1 MSATNAIENLNL
13 RGLSVTC
20 RRCKR
25 MYNDEDHQP
34 RLLPCLHDVC
44 LDCLCELVFDEILIC
59 PECKLSHETPDND
72 VTLFPKDP
80 MKMAQTSQ
88 NAEALT
94 EVFCDFC
101 DQEPKASHRCMD
113 CLDNL
118 CSECLAIHKKYKK
131 YRSHDIVSMEEYAK
145 LQQHHVKTASKCT
158 APGHSNEEMKFFCSD
173 KDCERCLCSLCV
185 ISHIEENHRVL
196 KIDTVVENRLRNIKA
211 IEADLLHQSEN
222 VDAAIETIKDEI
234 NNVDKMSEEALR
246 DANVTYN
253 HVIKQ
258 LEQRKSDVKKFIQS
272 ERERKKMTLT
282 EQQKGFLMGKHAI
295 DDGRSYLKNILES
308 GNKLEFLNLER
319 LIREQFLRLANEN
332 HQCIP
337 CINPIIRFSSFN
349 MLEELEERINVLG
362 TVVFSNAYASYT
374 KMKIPSS
381 THVGETFEVSIQLFD
396 QYKKVIQEDDL
407 DIQICLVDPVGKL
420 TRSLYPCQEKDG
432 GVLNTSFR
440 VEVVGIFCVEV
451 LLLGRP
457 FYIHNQ
463 SLDISER
470 SISPVDGRWIHSRL
484 ACKIVCRFIHRSI
497 VS

>member
-20 RRCKR
+20 RRCKH

-196 KIDTVVENRLRNIKA
+196 KIDTVFENRLRNIKA